1 MSSLYCYVLFWE
13 ILLLDTKYMIWLFSF
28 SECVMMM
35 LPAFTYV
42 RAIGN
47 LWSISSGIS
56 IWNAMPFYFLLKL
69 NNFST
74 ISITLT
80 GFSFCGIYLLL
91 TVLF

>member
-1 MSSLYCYVLFWE
+1 
-13 ILLLDTKYMIWLFSF
+13 
-28 SECVMMM
+28 M

-47 LWSISSGIS
+47 LWSISSGIN
-56 IWNAMPFYFLLKL
+56 IWNAMPFYFLLK
-69 NNFST
+69 FST